1 MVASDQIG
9 ISVINPKTFLANK
22 AKENKEDSKEKGL
35 NLGIFNMLK
44 EKKRD
49 ANEFQRIKNEAFGN
63 TSSNNV
69 GKTDTKVAS
78 SLSGGSSGGN
88 YVDAG
93 DRRGFVSTD
102 QADRMLKNPEAYKM
116 RPSETRYL
124 RESMGLPRVD
134 AKDNKIYSDTNTNT
148 LGARDGSL
156 IAMANTKVNET
167 KREGSKFFSSAFNN
181 ESSSQ
186 TATDRTRMAGE
197 GIFRSGIS
205 SEAFSP
211 TVKPQYQINR
221 ERNRPNQNENAA
233 EAGARTPFSSVN
245 LNIARGVDTDT
256 TTNKAEDTSFSSYVR
271 GAKPGQE
278 RGNTRLA
285 QARKVAKRNPNVSIN
300 KSTGRA
306 EATNDSGK
314 AKAQAAALNRQISG
328 GGKRAS
334 GSERAKAAYR
344 RNIKRG
350 HKGTASASAANKASM
365 RKRAKARHKASQAK
379 RRARNKA
386 RRSRRRSRS
395 RSRGRRCDLRFKFNI
410 MPLTNMNLIR
420 DDLAEVAYFVKELQ
434 A

>member
-1 MVASDQIG
+1 
-9 ISVINPKTFLANK
+9 
-22 AKENKEDSKEKGL
+22 
-35 NLGIFNMLK
+35 MLK

-69 GKTDTKVAS
+69 DKTDTKVAS

-134 AKDNKIYSDTNTNT
+134 AKGNKIYSDTNTNT

-167 KREGSKFFSSAFNN
+167 KREGSKFFSSAVNN
-181 ESSSQ
+181 ESNSQ

-197 GIFRSGIS
+197 GIFRRGIS

-221 ERNRPNQNENAA
+221 ERNRPNQNENVA
-233 EAGARTPFSSVN
+233 EAGARTPFGSVN
-245 LNIARGVDTDT
+245 LNIARGIDTGS
-256 TTNKAEDTSFSSYVR
+256 TTNQAEDTSFSSYVR

-278 RGNTRLA
+278 RGNTGLA
-285 QARKVAKRNPNVSIN
+285 QARKIADRNPNVSIN

-314 AKAQAAALNRQISG
+314 ARAQAAALNRKIK
-328 GGKRAS
+328 GGKPRQS

-344 RNIKRG
+344 RNIKKG
-350 HKGTASASAANKASM
+350 HKGTASAAAANKAAM
-365 RKRAKARHKASQAK
+365 RNRARARHKASQA
-379 RRARNKA
+379 RRKA
-386 RRSRRRSRS
+386 RRNKRRSR
-395 RSRGRRCDLRFKFNI
+395 RGRRCDIRCKFDI

>member
-1 MVASDQIG
+1 MVASDQVG

-22 AKENKEDSKEKGL
+22 TKENKEDSKEKGL

-63 TSSNNV
+63 TSSNI

-78 SLSGGSSGGN
+78 SDSAGSGGG
-88 YVDAG
+88 YIDAG
-93 DRRGFVSTD
+93 SRGFVSPE
-102 QADRMLKNPEAYKM
+102 QATKMLTYPERFRMKPGEIK
-116 RPSETRYL
+116 YL
-124 RESMGLPRVD
+124 RGSMPIKKVD
-134 AKDNKIYSDTNTNT
+134 ASDNKIYSDSTQT
-148 LGARDGSL
+148 LGGTEGSL
-156 IAMANTKVNET
+156 IAMADTKVNET

-181 ESSSQ
+181 EANSQ

-221 ERNRPNQNENAA
+221 EKNRPNRTENVA
-233 EAGARTPFSSVN
+233 EAGARTPFGSVN
-245 LNIARGVDTDT
+245 LNIARGVDTAT

-271 GAKPGQE
+271 GARPGQE

-285 QARKVAKRNPNVSIN
+285 QARKVVKRNPNVSIN
-300 KSTGRA
+300 KSTGKA

-314 AKAQAAALNRQISG
+314 AKAQAAALNRKMSG
-328 GGKRAS
+328 GGERAS
-334 GSERAKAAYR
+334 GSDRAKAAYK

-386 RRSRRRSRS
+386 RSRRRRSRRS
-395 RSRGRRCDLRFKFNI
+395 RSRRCDLRFKFNI

>member
-1 MVASDQIG
+1 MVASDQTG

-22 AKENKEDSKEKGL
+22 TKENKEDKKEKGL

-44 EKKRD
+44 REKKD
-49 ANEFQRIKNEAFGN
+49 ASEFERIKNEAFGN
-63 TSSNNV
+63 TSSNI
-69 GKTDTKVAS
+69 GQTDTKVAS
-78 SLSGGSSGGN
+78 SDSAGSGGG
-88 YVDAG
+88 YIDAG
-93 DRRGFVSTD
+93 SRGFVSPE
-102 QADRMLKNPEAYKM
+102 QATKMLSYPERFRMTPGEIK
-116 RPSETRYL
+116 YL
-124 RESMGLPRVD
+124 RGSMPIKKVD
-134 AKDNKIYSDTNTNT
+134 ASDNKIYSDSTQT
-148 LGARDGSL
+148 LGGTEGSL
-156 IAMANTKVNET
+156 IAMADTKVNET
-167 KREGSKFFSSAFNN
+167 RREGSKFFSSALNN

-221 ERNRPNQNENAA
+221 ERNRPNQNENVA
-233 EAGARTPFSSVN
+233 EAGARTPFGSVN
-245 LNIARGVDTDT
+245 LNIARGVDTAPT

-278 RGNTRLA
+278 RGNTGLA

-314 AKAQAAALNRQISG
+314 AKAQAAALNRKIKG
-328 GGKRAS
+328 GGKQQS

-344 RNIKRG
+344 RNIKKG

-365 RKRAKARHKASQAK
+365 RKRAKARHKASQA
-379 RRARNKA
+379 RRKK
-386 RRSRRRSRS
+386 RRSR
-395 RSRGRRCDLRFKFNI
+395 RGRRCDIRCKFDI

-420 DDLAEVAYFVKELQ
+420 DDLAEVAYFVKEIQ
-434 A
+434 K